1 MVMMTKRQGWAQQ
14 PAFFVTRIPAALP
27 WSILTIS
34 VTVLIAPARRC
45 SAVPGQERCKVA
57 AGDELKLKVSIA
69 IMSLLNTIA
78 RIITPTIEAMG
89 FELVRVQISG
99 NQRRALQI
107 MAEPKDGRQMS
118 VDDCADLSR
127 AISAVLDV
135 EDPISD
141 AYSLEVSSPGID
153 RPLTRPKD
161 YERFLGHEAKLETI
175 EPVDGRKRFRGSLL
189 AVTEA
194 GVRLMAEEGE
204 VTLSFDNIHKAKLVL
219 TDALIA
225 LHQQPH
231 TLEN

>member
-1 MVMMTKRQGWAQQ
+1 MRRQGG
-14 PAFFVTRIPAALP
+14 RAAP
-27 WSILTIS
+27 
-34 VTVLIAPARRC
+34 
-45 SAVPGQERCKVA
+45 PGRMPG
-57 AGDELKLKVSIA
+57 AGKNATGKLKA
-69 IMSLLNTIA
+69 IIDTMSLVNDIT

-99 NQRRALQI
+99 NQRRTLQI
-107 MAEPKDGRQMS
+107 MAEPKDGRHMS

-135 EDPISD
+135 EDPIAE

-153 RPLTRPKD
+153 RPLTQPKHF
-161 YERFLGHEAKLETI
+161 ERFAGHEAKIETT
-175 EPVDGRKRFRGSLL
+175 EPVDGRKRFRGTLIGL
-189 AVTEA
+189 E
-194 GVRLMAEEGE
+194 GGKLRLQAEEGE
-204 VTLSFDNIHKAKLVL
+204 VVLPLDVIHKAKLVL